1 MNHWQLVLSVLL
13 VSSAF
18 GLFLHFT
25 RGKLTKKYSNEI
37 SFDQLRVGHELG
49 KKATILQFKTEYCS
63 ICPGVKRQI
72 NELIKNDKGIS
83 FYEIDAVER
92 IELAKK
98 LHVKS
103 SPTVLFFNEVR
114 FRGRQNYWCSKKR
127 PITKY
132 SRKNHN
138 YKNGENKC
146 KLMPEVLDLV
156 LL

>member
-1 MNHWQLVLSVLL
+1 MNHWLLITSVLVL
-13 VSSAF
+13 SSAF
-18 GLFLHFT
+18 GLFLQFT
-25 RGKLTKKYSNEI
+25 RGKLTNKYSNEI
-37 SFDQLRVGHELG
+37 SFDQLKTGHDLG

-103 SPTVLFFNEVR
+103 SPTVLFFNEDGLEE
-114 FRGRQNYWCSKKR
+114 GRIIGAPKKDQLR
-127 PITKY
+127 NTLEKITNIKME
-132 SRKNHN
+132 KTNAN
-138 YKNGENKC
+138 
-146 KLMPEVLDLV
+146 
-156 LL
+156 

>member
-1 MNHWQLVLSVLL
+1 MNHWLL
-13 VSSAF
+13 VTFVLAISTAF

-37 SFDQLRVGHELG
+37 TFDDLNIAQNQG

-72 NELIKNDKGIS
+72 HELIKNDDGIA

-92 IELAKK
+92 IDLAKK

-103 SPTVLFFNEVR
+103 SPTILFFNEAG
-114 FRGRQNYWCSKKR
+114 FEEGRIIGAPKKDHLR
-127 PITKY
+127 NTLEKITTIKM
-132 SRKNHN
+132 
-138 YKNGENKC
+138 ENTNAN
-146 KLMPEVLDLV
+146 
-156 LL
+156 

>member
-1 MNHWQLVLSVLL
+1 VLAIST
-13 VSSAF
+13 AF

-37 SFDQLRVGHELG
+37 TFDDLNIAQTQG

-72 NELIKNDKGIS
+72 NELIKNDAGIS

-92 IELAKK
+92 IDLAKK

-103 SPTVLFFNEVR
+103 SPTILFFNEAGLEE
-114 FRGRQNYWCSKKR
+114 GRIIGAPKKDHLR
-127 PITKY
+127 NTLEKITTIKM
-132 SRKNHN
+132 
-138 YKNGENKC
+138 ENTNAN
-146 KLMPEVLDLV
+146 
-156 LL
+156 

>member
-1 MNHWQLVLSVLL
+1 MNHWLL
-13 VSSAF
+13 VTFVLAISTAF

-37 SFDQLRVGHELG
+37 TFDDLNIAQNQG

-72 NELIKNDKGIS
+72 YELIKNDDGIA

-92 IELAKK
+92 IDLAKK

-103 SPTVLFFNEVR
+103 SPTILFFNEAG
-114 FRGRQNYWCSKKR
+114 FEEGRIIGAPKKDHLR
-127 PITKY
+127 NTLEKITTIKM
-132 SRKNHN
+132 
-138 YKNGENKC
+138 ENTNAN
-146 KLMPEVLDLV
+146 
-156 LL
+156 

>member
-1 MNHWQLVLSVLL
+1 MNHWLLITSVLVLS
-13 VSSAF
+13 SGF
-18 GLFLHFT
+18 GLFLQFT
-25 RGKLTKKYSNEI
+25 RGKLTNKYSNEI
-37 SFDQLRVGHELG
+37 SFDQLKTGHDLG

-103 SPTVLFFNEVR
+103 SPTVLFFNEAGLEE
-114 FRGRQNYWCSKKR
+114 GRIIGAPKKDQLR
-127 PITKY
+127 NTLEKITTIKME
-132 SRKNHN
+132 KTNAN
-138 YKNGENKC
+138 
-146 KLMPEVLDLV
+146 
-156 LL
+156 

>member
-1 MNHWQLVLSVLL
+1 MNHWLLITSVLVL
-13 VSSAF
+13 SSAF
-18 GLFLHFT
+18 GLFLQFT
-25 RGKLTKKYSNEI
+25 RGKLTNKYSNEI
-37 SFDQLRVGHELG
+37 SFDRLKTGHDLG

-103 SPTVLFFNEVR
+103 SPTVLFFNEDGLEE
-114 FRGRQNYWCSKKR
+114 GRIIGAPKKDQLR
-127 PITKY
+127 NTLEKITTIKME
-132 SRKNHN
+132 KTNAN
-138 YKNGENKC
+138 
-146 KLMPEVLDLV
+146 
-156 LL
+156 

>member
-1 MNHWQLVLSVLL
+1 MNHWLLIASVLVL
-13 VSSAF
+13 SSAF
-18 GLFLHFT
+18 GLFLQFT
-25 RGKLTKKYSNEI
+25 RGKLTNKYSNEI
-37 SFDQLRVGHELG
+37 SFDQLKTGHDLG

-103 SPTVLFFNEVR
+103 SPTVLFFNEAGLEE
-114 FRGRQNYWCSKKR
+114 GRIIGAPKKDQLR
-127 PITKY
+127 NTLEKITNIKME
-132 SRKNHN
+132 KTNAN
-138 YKNGENKC
+138 
-146 KLMPEVLDLV
+146 
-156 LL
+156 

>member
-1 MNHWQLVLSVLL
+1 MNHWLLITSVLVL
-13 VSSAF
+13 SSAF
-18 GLFLHFT
+18 GLFLQFT
-25 RGKLTKKYSNEI
+25 RGKLTNKYSNEI
-37 SFDQLRVGHELG
+37 SFDQLKTGHDLG

-103 SPTVLFFNEVR
+103 SPTVLFFNDAGLEE
-114 FRGRQNYWCSKKR
+114 GRIIGAPKKDQLR
-127 PITKY
+127 NTLEKITTIKME
-132 SRKNHN
+132 KTNAN
-138 YKNGENKC
+138 
-146 KLMPEVLDLV
+146 
-156 LL
+156 

>member
-1 MNHWQLVLSVLL
+1 MNHWLLITSVLVL
-13 VSSAF
+13 SSAF
-18 GLFLHFT
+18 GLFLQFT
-25 RGKLTKKYSNEI
+25 RGKLTNKYSNEI
-37 SFDQLRVGHELG
+37 SFDQLKTGHDLG

-103 SPTVLFFNEVR
+103 SPTVLFFNEAGLEE
-114 FRGRQNYWCSKKR
+114 GRIIGAPKKDQLR
-127 PITKY
+127 NTLEKITNIKME
-132 SRKNHN
+132 KTNAN
-138 YKNGENKC
+138 
-146 KLMPEVLDLV
+146 
-156 LL
+156 

>member
-1 MNHWQLVLSVLL
+1 MNHWLLIASVLVL
-13 VSSAF
+13 SSAF
-18 GLFLHFT
+18 GLFLQFT

-37 SFDQLRVGHELG
+37 FFDQLKIGQELG

-103 SPTVLFFNEVR
+103 SPTVLFFNEAGLEE
-114 FRGRQNYWCSKKR
+114 GRIIGAPKKDQLR
-127 PITKY
+127 NT
-132 SRKNHN
+132 
-138 YKNGENKC
+138 
-146 KLMPEVLDLV
+146 LV
-156 LL
+156 KIKHVVSIK

>member
-72 NELIKNDKGIS
+72 SELIKNDKGIS

-103 SPTVLFFNEVR
+103 SPTVLFFNESGLEE
-114 FRGRQNYWCSKKR
+114 GRIIGAPKR
-127 PITKY
+127 DQLRNTLEKITTIKME
-132 SRKNHN
+132 KTNAN
-138 YKNGENKC
+138 
-146 KLMPEVLDLV
+146 
-156 LL
+156 

>member
-1 MNHWQLVLSVLL
+1 VLAIST
-13 VSSAF
+13 AF

-37 SFDQLRVGHELG
+37 TFDDLNIAQPQG

-72 NELIKNDKGIS
+72 NELIKNDAGIS

-92 IELAKK
+92 IDLAKK

-103 SPTVLFFNEVR
+103 SPTILFFNEAGLEE
-114 FRGRQNYWCSKKR
+114 GRIIGAPKKDHLR
-127 PITKY
+127 NTLEKITTIKM
-132 SRKNHN
+132 
-138 YKNGENKC
+138 ENTNAN
-146 KLMPEVLDLV
+146 
-156 LL
+156 